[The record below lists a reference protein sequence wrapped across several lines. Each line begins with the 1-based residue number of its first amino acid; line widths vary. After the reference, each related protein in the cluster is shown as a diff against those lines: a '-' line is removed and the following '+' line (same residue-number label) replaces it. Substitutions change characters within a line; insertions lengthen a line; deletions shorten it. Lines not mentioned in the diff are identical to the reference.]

1 MDDLKSVKNN
11 FRESLNFTIPVYV
24 RLFLNKIRLK
34 SCGYKVLFEK
44 NVAIMRHKKNVSIGS
59 NTVLK
64 EGVKIC
70 PCNPNANIS
79 IGKNTTIG
87 YHTYIFASTNIK
99 IGDDCM
105 IAPFVYIV
113 DSDHSIIKGINMN
126 EQPNLVSSIKI
137 GNDVWIA
144 AGAKI
149 LKGVTINDGAIIA
162 AGAVVTKD
170 VDKNSIVGGI
180 PANKMGER
188 K

>member
-1 MDDLKSVKNN
+1 
-11 FRESLNFTIPVYV
+11 
-24 RLFLNKIRLK
+24 
-34 SCGYKVLFEK
+34 
-44 NVAIMRHKKNVSIGS
+44 
-59 NTVLK
+59 
-64 EGVKIC
+64 
-70 PCNPNANIS
+70 
-79 IGKNTTIG
+79 
-87 YHTYIFASTNIK
+87 
-99 IGDDCM
+99 M